1 MKTLIGSND
10 KAKRVVLDGF
20 SSDKHL
26 ADEFNVFYSRF
37 NNLDFDNEI
46 EGFRAITQAAPSIT
60 IDSKTVANIF
70 KRTRS
75 KSPGPDKICGQLL
88 RICADQLCNIF
99 QCIFNLSLLQQR
111 VPRSWKHSII
121 VPIAK
126 CCPPKSLN
134 DFRPVALTSLVMKS
148 FEKIIKEAVLLQ
160 VGDQLDPL
168 QFAYRSG
175 RGVEDAVITLLHFI
189 FSHLDREKTHARLL
203 FVDFTSAFNTI
214 QPLLLAKRLIADFNL
229 DLNLVGW
236 VLDFL
241 TDRSQRVRVNSTLSE
256 VTFTSTGSPQG
267 CCLSSLL

>member
-1 MKTLIGSND
+1 
-10 KAKRVVLDGF
+10 
-20 SSDKHL
+20 
-26 ADEFNVFYSRF
+26 
-37 NNLDFDNEI
+37 LDFDNEI

-267 CCLSSLL
+267 CCLSPLL